1 MLSAIEFFENLQY
14 NSSMEVDSVLQFS
27 ISLVFGLTVSVI
39 MSLMLWL
46 NTRLTLAE
54 FVAIVGFGFI
64 GCTVWTVTEGRFA
77 DLTLI
82 ALLIVWTLFRVL
94 FDERKR
100 IFEKLL
106 TFCMSTTVVLNYYI
120 YLEFIG
126 IRVDG
131 KVENSGFQELI
142 YMVVYM
148 GIIAAA
154 FLVVFIKKVTFFSNA
169 WERDFFSHEDRRMKS
184 NRMMIFSFLMVL
196 TVVIVAGI
204 YMSTGLIRETE
215 NVMFYLGF
223 EFFFSLV
230 YIFISFIMLK
240 MLVEYYIL
248 SDITEQE
255 KQHQQELKSFIKMI
269 RAQRHDFN
277 LHLHAVNGLLEA
289 EKYDECRKYVSKM
302 VSETEYVN
310 EVLPIHDTS
319 ISAML
324 YAYRSDA
331 ASSGIAMKFDI
342 STNLRGLAPEA
353 YEINRILG
361 NLLQNAI
368 DELVTQPDRD
378 YGIVVKMYDLSDS
391 TVIDVSNKF
400 FGKAE
405 ELSHVF
411 EYSYSG
417 KKNHEGLGLNTV
429 RKIAESYKGL
439 AYVEVDEDIIHFIV
453 HLPKKNR
460 KN

>member
-1 MLSAIEFFENLQY
+1 
-14 NSSMEVDSVLQFS
+14 
-27 ISLVFGLTVSVI
+27 

-46 NTRLTLAE
+46 NTRFTLTE
-54 FVAIVGFGFI
+54 FVAIVGFVFI

-77 DLTLI
+77 DLTLV
-82 ALLIVWTLFRVL
+82 ALLIVWTLFRIL
-94 FDERKR
+94 FDNLKR
-100 IFEKLL
+100 MFEKLL
-106 TFCMSTTVVLNYYI
+106 TFCMSTAVVLNYYI

-126 IRVDG
+126 LRVDG
-131 KVENSGFQELI
+131 KVEDSGFQKLI
-142 YMVVYM
+142 YMVVYL

-154 FLVVFIKKVTFFSNA
+154 FLIVFIKKITFFSNS
-169 WERDFFSHEDRRMKS
+169 WERDFFAHEDRRMKS
-184 NRMMIFSFLMVL
+184 NRTMIFSFLMVL

-204 YMSTGLIRETE
+204 YMSTGFVREAKDA
-215 NVMFYLGF
+215 MFYLGF

-248 SDITEQE
+248 SDISEQE
-255 KQHQQELKSFIKMI
+255 KQHQQELSSFIKMI

-289 EKYDECRKYVSKM
+289 EKYDECRRYVSKM

-331 ASSGIAMKFDI
+331 ESSGIHMRFDI
-342 STNLRGLAPEA
+342 TTNLRGLAPEG
-353 YEINRILG
+353 YEINRIIG

-368 DELVTQPDRD
+368 DELIGQTDRE
-378 YGIVVKMYDLSDS
+378 YGIAVKMYDTTDS
-391 TVIDVSNKF
+391 AVIDVSNKF
-400 FGKAE
+400 FGNAE
-405 ELSHVF
+405 ELSQVF
-411 EYSYSG
+411 DYNYSG

-429 RKIAESYKGL
+429 RRIAESYKGV

-460 KN
+460 RSAG